1 MRLEQVESEIEQESR
16 ISPNPK
22 KQSRRKLK
30 RGLPLLRQRHSKKKM
45 YHFQKRTNG
54 RAKFIF

>member
-1 MRLEQVESEIEQESR
+1 MRLEQLESEIEQEPR
-16 ISPNPK
+16 ISPNLK

-30 RGLPLLRQRHSKKKM
+30 RGLRLLRQRHSKKNVSLP
-45 YHFQKRTNG
+45 KRTNG